1 MKTNKEDD
9 DLAVCITDKPL
20 DMPIQNVEAPT
31 MSHVEKLEEN
41 YFINKIPE
49 KRHVFFR
56 GLYRYQNPIH
66 KEDPLNKGEN
76 DPEIYAVNIS
86 KDKDTI
92 ATGYSNG
99 EIHIYDK
106 NKNVKL
112 IQYSRETIIGLQ
124 MHHTNKNILT
134 SISAVGDVV
143 NTHVGS
149 GKKLNE
155 FKIENLI
162 PRTLDLSIKDD
173 KIAIGFAEGQIQI
186 YNNTTQTLEKLIKK
200 GTSFATGHINQIH
213 CVRFDKNY
221 SKNRLISGG
230 RDSRVIIWD
239 LRSLN
244 CAGMVTASSILGESV
259 DVKGNYIV
267 AGSYEP
273 KDGILLFDD
282 RKFSEPIKK
291 YNTDSHI
298 YCCKFS
304 KRDDDYIIAA
314 GGYKRNLMK
323 VFDINMNVKDW
334 VFGIDIISSPCYALD
349 FSMSG
354 TVLAYGC
361 ADGALRVV
369 DI

>member
-1 MKTNKEDD
+1 MKSNNEDD
-9 DLAVCITDKPL
+9 DLTVCITDKPI
-20 DMPIQNVEAPT
+20 DVPIQNVEVPT
-31 MSHVEKLEEN
+31 MSQVEKIEKN
-41 YFINKIPE
+41 YFVNKIPE
-49 KRHVFFR
+49 KRKVFFR

-66 KEDPLNKGEN
+66 KEDPLNKGERE
-76 DPEIYAVNIS
+76 PEIYTVNIS

-124 MHHTNKNILT
+124 IYHTNNNILT

-143 NTHVGS
+143 NTHVPS

-155 FKIENLI
+155 FKIEDLI
-162 PRTLDLSIKDD
+162 PRTLDLSIRDEQ
-173 KIAIGFAEGQIQI
+173 IAVGFAEGQIQI
-186 YNNTTQTLEKLIKK
+186 YNNNTQTLDKLIKK

-221 SKNRLISGG
+221 STRRLISGG

-239 LRSLN
+239 LRTLE
-244 CAGMVTASSILGESV
+244 CTGMVTASSILGEAV
-259 DVKGNYIV
+259 DVKGNYII
-267 AGSYEP
+267 AGAYEP

-282 RKFSEPIKK
+282 RKFTEPIKK
-291 YNTDSHI
+291 FNIDSHI

-304 KRDDDYIIAA
+304 KRDDDYIFAA
-314 GGYKRNLMK
+314 GGYKKNLMK
-323 VFDINMNVKDW
+323 VFDINNKDYI
-334 VFGIDIISSPCYALD
+334 FGIDIISSPCYALD

-361 ADGALRVV
+361 ADGAIRVI